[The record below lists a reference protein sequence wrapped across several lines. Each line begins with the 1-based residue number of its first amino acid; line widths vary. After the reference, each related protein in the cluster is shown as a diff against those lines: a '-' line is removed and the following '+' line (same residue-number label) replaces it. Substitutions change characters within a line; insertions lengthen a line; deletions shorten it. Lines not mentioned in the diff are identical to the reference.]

1 MICALCAAENPR
13 DGRYCLKCGALL
25 QGQRSLPP
33 QPLYENAAAVPYGGP
48 AETSGKAVG
57 SLICGLM
64 FFFFPIAIIAI
75 VLGHLSLGEI
85 RRSAGRLTGRG
96 MAVTGLVLGYAG
108 VSVVPIMIIAAIAI
122 PNLLRA
128 KAAANEASAVGSLH
142 AIVRAETTFNDSYA
156 NGFSPDLASL
166 GGDVSG
172 QDTCDRAGLIDSS
185 LASGQKN
192 GYRFT
197 YVPLGETVFAEGA
210 KERGCTRS
218 GTRSFEIHAD
228 PVTRGT
234 TGRPSFYSDRKG
246 LIRFNNNGPATADS
260 PIYYDV
266 VNLSGFVTPARQ
278 F

>member
-1 MICALCAAENPR
+1 MICSLCAAENPI

-33 QPLYENAAAVPYGGP
+33 QPLYETASAQPFTGP
-48 AETSGKAVG
+48 TETSGKAIG

-64 FFFFPIAIIAI
+64 FFFFPVAIIAI

-108 VSVVPIMIIAAIAI
+108 VSVIPIMIIAAIAI

-128 KAAANEASAVGSLH
+128 RTAANEASAVGSLRV
-142 AIVRAETTFNDSYA
+142 ILTAETTFNDSYA

-166 GGDVSG
+166 GGNATG
-172 QDTCDRAGLIDSS
+172 QDTCDRAGLVDRV

-197 YVPLGETVFAEGA
+197 YVPLGQVALSEGA
-210 KERGCTRS
+210 KSRSCTRP
-218 GTRSFEIHAD
+218 GAQSFEIHAD
-228 PVTRGT
+228 PITRGT
-234 TGRPSFYSDRKG
+234 TGRRSFYVDQTG
-246 LIRFNNNGPATADS
+246 VIRYNREGPATSDS
-260 PIYYDV
+260 PI
-266 VNLSGFVTPARQ
+266 LGAEGSSF